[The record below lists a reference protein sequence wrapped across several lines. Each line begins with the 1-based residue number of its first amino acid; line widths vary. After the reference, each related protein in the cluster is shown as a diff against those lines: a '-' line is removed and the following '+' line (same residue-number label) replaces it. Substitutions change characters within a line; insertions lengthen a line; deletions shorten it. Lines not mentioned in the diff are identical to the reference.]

1 VALALLVSFQALLPE
16 APPIAARAA
25 ERGRA
30 VRGFDVPSDVSLVLG
45 SISTFQALPA
55 LVSRVL
61 LHEVVVGRLRGVR
74 PQDRSRNT
82 LLSDGC
88 SVSGEYYSAADA
100 DVTPPEAVLG
110 FLFFGIAVVGVCI
123 LLPCCPPLS
132 PHLYLQWG
140 WNPVTR

>member
-1 VALALLVSFQALLPE
+1 MALALLVSFQALLPE

-45 SISTFQALPA
+45 FISTFQALPA

-88 SVSGEYYSAADA
+88 SVSGEYCSAADA

-110 FLFFGIAVVGVCI
+110 FLFLVLRWLASAFCYRAALRFPRTCTSSGAGI
-123 LLPCCPPLS
+123 L
-132 PHLYLQWG
+132 
-140 WNPVTR
+140 